1 MEKDP
6 SIGFACLPVNNTKLA
21 STWDRRKNFHSL
33 MDRSTLIFCGMS
45 IFQHN
50 PSWRKCTIE
59 RNLLEEICKFI
70 GSLLSILCKLFT
82 LVYFGRLTESMT
94 TCRLVGK
101 WVILRLNRHAT
112 VDKPVLAFFL
122 IFPMFT
128 GTYHDIYTI
137 DFFTCVKFKQNVDE
151 YLS

>member
-6 SIGFACLPVNNTKLA
+6 SIGFACLPVNNTKLG

-33 MDRSTLIFCGMS
+33 MDRSILIFCGMS

-50 PSWRKCTIE
+50 P
-59 RNLLEEICKFI
+59 
-70 GSLLSILCKLFT
+70 
-82 LVYFGRLTESMT
+82 
-94 TCRLVGK
+94 
-101 WVILRLNRHAT
+101 
-112 VDKPVLAFFL
+112 FFL
-122 IFPMFT
+122 IFPTFT